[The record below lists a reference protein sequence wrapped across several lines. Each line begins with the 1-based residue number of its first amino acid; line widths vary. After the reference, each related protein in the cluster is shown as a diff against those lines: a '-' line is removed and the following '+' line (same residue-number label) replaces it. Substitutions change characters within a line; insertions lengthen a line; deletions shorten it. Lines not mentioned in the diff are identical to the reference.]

1 MLKLSDR
8 SRALSIGTGEL
19 AGLLTDVSILH
30 TLTGNATFGTDCAQ
44 LKRFLGVTVVGVT
57 SRRSA
62 FRQKVSNL
70 CP

>member
-30 TLTGNATFGTDCAQ
+30 TLTGNATFGTDCA
-44 LKRFLGVTVVGVT
+44 
-57 SRRSA
+57 
-62 FRQKVSNL
+62 
-70 CP
+70 